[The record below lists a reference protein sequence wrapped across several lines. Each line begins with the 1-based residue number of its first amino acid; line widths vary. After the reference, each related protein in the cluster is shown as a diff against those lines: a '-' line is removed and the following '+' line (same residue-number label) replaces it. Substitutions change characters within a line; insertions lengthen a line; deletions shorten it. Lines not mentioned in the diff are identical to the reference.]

1 MIYSIVYERIDDTSL
16 PAGYY
21 YAHIPALDLTTHGQ
35 GIEGAKAAALD
46 LARLW
51 IEEKRA
57 NGEAV
62 PVEKEAFFSQI
73 ELGNAVHGA

>member
-1 MIYSIVYERIDDTSL
+1 MIFSIVYEQIDDASL
-16 PAGYY
+16 PPGYY
-21 YAHIPALDLTTHGQ
+21 YAHIPALDLTTHGK
-35 GIEGAKAAALD
+35 GIEGAKTAALD

-51 IEEKRA
+51 IEEKRTH
-57 NGEAV
+57 GETI